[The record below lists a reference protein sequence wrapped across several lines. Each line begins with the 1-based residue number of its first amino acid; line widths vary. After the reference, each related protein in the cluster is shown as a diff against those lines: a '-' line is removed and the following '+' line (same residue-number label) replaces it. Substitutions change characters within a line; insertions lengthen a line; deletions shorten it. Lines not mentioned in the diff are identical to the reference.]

1 MFNCNLIFHEDDN
14 ETNKELTKYLDKNLN
29 EILHKGKIY
38 FNFIIATANDKI
50 KLKKDGIL
58 DLPALIPENVNPIIG
73 IKNIY
78 KYINYC
84 IKNPQQKKVKSEEE
98 ILQEFMNKEIQDGVK
113 KVKDGNKKK
122 LIINQEEDNDD
133 EFSNDNI
140 NRKIQNEQKKRGINS
155 NDINSDNSNMDE
167 LYTPNRPNNLS
178 ENFNTEEEIDDE
190 DNVENTTSEKSI
202 NNYKNE
208 PMNIFNNISSNTNNK
223 DDDMF
228 KSLLEKMN
236 DE

>member
-98 ILQEFMNKEIQDGVK
+98 ILQEFMNKEIQDV
-113 KVKDGNKKK
+113 VN
-122 LIINQEEDNDD
+122 
-133 EFSNDNI
+133 
-140 NRKIQNEQKKRGINS
+140 
-155 NDINSDNSNMDE
+155 
-167 LYTPNRPNNLS
+167 
-178 ENFNTEEEIDDE
+178 
-190 DNVENTTSEKSI
+190 
-202 NNYKNE
+202 
-208 PMNIFNNISSNTNNK
+208 
-223 DDDMF
+223 
-228 KSLLEKMN
+228 
-236 DE
+236 